1 MKHSFDWRDSSVARQ
16 QAIRDL
22 DAYSWAPRP
31 LVNFRALG
39 WSLVVLL
46 FVGFL
51 VGLMAVGGK

>member
-1 MKHSFDWRDSSVARQ
+1 MKNSFDWRDVSVTRTQ
-16 QAIRDL
+16 SMRHL
-22 DAYSWAPRP
+22 DQFSWAPRP

-51 VGLMAVGGK
+51 VGLMAVGS